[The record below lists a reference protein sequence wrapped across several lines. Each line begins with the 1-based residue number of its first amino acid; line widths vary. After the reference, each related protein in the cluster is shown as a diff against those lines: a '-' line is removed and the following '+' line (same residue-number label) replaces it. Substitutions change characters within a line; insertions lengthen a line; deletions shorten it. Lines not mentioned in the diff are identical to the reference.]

1 MTDLLFLK
9 CHRIELEVMLPA
21 FLGLISCPFDSGNMS
36 VLLTNGFGTEKARAV
51 AGTHRGPA
59 GKAVNAQG
67 LGLERLQGRRTRR
80 GCRSASQWV
89 STQISVR
96 QDGSKLDF
104 AL

>member
-1 MTDLLFLK
+1 
-9 CHRIELEVMLPA
+9 MLPA
-21 FLGLISCPFDSGNMS
+21 FLGLISCPFDSCNMS

-51 AGTHRGPA
+51 AGTHHGPA

-67 LGLERLQGRRTRR
+67 LGLEQLQGRRTGR

-89 STQISVR
+89 SAQISVQ